1 MAESTPAAAFDVVRL
16 DDSRERAVG
25 EMLGEAFAFDPIFV
39 YVEPDEARRR
49 TFLADFMTAL
59 TRRSHRLAE
68 AWVTS
73 PEVQGASL
81 WKGPDLR
88 SMSADQL
95 AMSGLD
101 RIAEWLS
108 PAAMARFDE
117 VFDRVEAALEEDAP
131 EPVYYLGVLG
141 VAPELRGR
149 GVGSRLMAPVL
160 ARADREGVPVTLE
173 TANPHNLPLYRR
185 NGFEV
190 MQEVRPSAPD
200 GPTVWTMK
208 RRPYFRG

>member
-1 MAESTPAAAFDVVRL
+1 MSDLAKPSSLSVTRL
-16 DDSRERAVG
+16 TDAQERAVG
-25 EMLGEAFAFDPIFV
+25 EMLGRAFAFDPIFV
-39 YVEPDEARRR
+39 YVEPDPSRRAS
-49 TFLADFMTAL
+49 FLAEFMSAL

-68 AWVTS
+68 AWVTA
-73 PEVQGASL
+73 PEVFGASL

-88 SMSADQL
+88 TLSAEQL
-95 AMSGLD
+95 AMTGLD
-101 RIAEWLS
+101 RIPEWLS
-108 PAAMARFDE
+108 PTAAARFDE

-141 VAPELRGR
+141 VAPERRGR

-160 ARADREGVPVTLE
+160 DRADREGLSVTLE

-185 NGFEV
+185 HGFEV
-190 MQEVRPSAPD
+190 KQEVVVPTSG

-208 RRPYFRG
+208 RNPRG